1 MFKNFFKEINKLN
14 KSFSSWTKL
23 IIVFGMILTY
33 IILTK
38 SKTQENFKSQ
48 KKFVSK
54 NNKNIYDKFYAEIY
68 DDLIYDNGK
77 SQYEVS

>member
-1 MFKNFFKEINKLN
+1 MFMNFFKKINKLN

-38 SKTQENFKSQ
+38 SKTQENFKI
-48 KKFVSK
+48 K
-54 NNKNIYDKFYAEIY
+54 A
-68 DDLIYDNGK
+68 
-77 SQYEVS
+77 